1 MARIVAI
8 DFGERRIG
16 LATGDDRVGVA
27 TGLETITT
35 GGRRDLR
42 SKLEEL
48 VREREPDLFVVG
60 YPLNMDGS
68 RGEMCGAVEVFAER
82 LKGWFGLPV
91 VLWDERLSSA
101 EAERIR
107 SEAGT
112 SSKDARSKGLV
123 DRAAAVL
130 ILQSWFDSTD
140 RSGIRRV
147 AGNRADRYSGTGESE
162 EPTG

>member
-8 DFGERRIG
+8 DYGERRIG
-16 LATGDDRVGVA
+16 LAAGDDSVGVA
-27 TGLETITT
+27 TGLQTLTI
-35 GGRRDLR
+35 GGRKDLHV
-42 SKLEEL
+42 KLAEL
-48 VREREPDLFVVG
+48 VRGQEPELFVVG

-68 RGEMCGAVEVFAER
+68 RGEMCEAVDTFTDR

-101 EAERIR
+101 EAERVR
-107 SEAGT
+107 REAGT
-112 SSKDARSKGLV
+112 SSKEARNKGLV

-140 RSGIRRV
+140 RSGIH
-147 AGNRADRYSGTGESE
+147 SGAGESE
-162 EPTG
+162 EPTR